1 MQSPTK
7 PPTRMF
13 LIFAR
18 PLNQED
24 YEQQEGIIKTPD
36 GPPYF
41 MVGDFLMRHRGREY
55 LISRENIEQEYCFV
69 LGSRTGWACYRLL
82 N

>member
-18 PLNQED
+18 PLSQED
-24 YEQQEGIIKTPD
+24 YEQQEGTIETSD
-36 GPPYF
+36 GPLYF
-41 MVGDFLMRHRGREY
+41 MVGDFLMRHRGRKHV
-55 LISRENIEQEYCFV
+55 ISRKHMEQEYCFV
-69 LGSRTGWACYRLL
+69 LGSRTEWACYRLL
-82 N
+82 S

>member
-1 MQSPTK
+1 MQSPTR

-18 PLNQED
+18 PLSQED
-24 YEQQEGIIKTPD
+24 YERQEGIIETPD
-36 GPPYF
+36 GLLDF
-41 MVGDFLMRHRGREY
+41 MVGDFLMRHRGREHI
-55 LISRENIEQEYCFV
+55 ISREYMEQEWCFV

-82 N
+82 S

>member
-7 PPTRMF
+7 LPARMF

-24 YEQQEGIIKTPD
+24 YERQEGIIETSDEPL
-36 GPPYF
+36 YF
-41 MVGDFLMRHRGREY
+41 MVGDFLVRYRGKEHV
-55 LISRENIEQEYCFV
+55 ISKEHMEQEYCFV

-82 N
+82 S